1 MGTSGP
7 VPVERAERDRAG
19 GGANRLTPLRFVLVF
34 GVVSRLG
41 DVVYERARSVT
52 GPFLAS
58 FGAGAALVGLITG
71 AGEAVALVLRLPFG
85 LLSDRT
91 GRPWPITIA
100 GYAITMVAVPLLA
113 VAWALWPAAV
123 LAVME
128 RFGKAVRTPARDTT
142 RCSPKRAST
151 SVADARSRCT
161 RRSTRAAP
169 SSDRCSSR
177 RWSRRWAAC
186 AGASRCSW
194 SPAAAR
200 SRCSRTCAAACRV
213 RRRSSAGRNTTRP
226 PRPAAASRFPALL
239 AVRRLHRGQ
248 HARVRHLGGPGVSP
262 ARPARGR
269 GLHDRDHVR
278 GSDGRGRCRRARL
291 GVGV

>member
-1 MGTSGP
+1 MGTSGS

-19 GGANRLTPLRFVLVF
+19 GGADRLTPLRFLLVF

-58 FGAGAALVGLITG
+58 FGASAALVGLITG

-100 GYAITMVAVPLLA
+100 GYAITIVAVPLLA
-113 VAWALWPAAV
+113 VAWALWPAACWPSWSASV
-123 LAVME
+123 R
-128 RFGKAVRTPARDTT
+128 RFARRRAT

-161 RRSTRAAP
+161 RRSSRAAP
-169 SSDRCSSR
+169 ASDRCSSR

-226 PRPAAASRFPALL
+226 PRPAAASRFPPLL
-239 AVRRLHRGQ
+239 AVLHRDQ
-248 HARVRHLGGPGVSP
+248 HARVRHLGGPAFHLHSRHGVADSTI
-262 ARPARGR
+262 AIMYA
-269 GLHDRDHVR
+269 V
-278 GSDGRGRCRRARL
+278 AM
-291 GVGV
+291 GVAGAGALASGWGV